1 MKRILC
7 LLTLIFLIGFTSHSV
22 HASSRD
28 SNKFGFTYDL
38 LGHPLLSLAGYNLAW
53 HPTGRFRVAVGYSN
67 GDLTSGLLTYNIET
81 VGAHALF
88 FLLDWNFTPFV
99 GVGYG
104 STTLTLSAGSGD
116 SKFGIGAGTVG
127 LPYISYGFDW
137 VTNWGLSLAFGIN
150 PATKLDASLPYF
162 SIGFFF

>member
-1 MKRILC
+1 MKKILC
-7 LLTLIFLIGFTSHSV
+7 LLLITFSILITSHST

-38 LGHPLLSLAGYNLAW
+38 LGHPLLSIAGYNLAW
-53 HPTGRFRVAVGYSN
+53 HPTGRFRIAAGYSN
-67 GDLTSGLLTYNIET
+67 ADITSGLITYNIKT

-99 GVGYG
+99 GAGYG
-104 STTLTLSAGSGD
+104 STTLTLTAGSGD
-116 SKFGIGAGTVG
+116 SEFGVGAGTVG
-127 LPYISYGFDW
+127 LPYISYGIDW
-137 VTNWGLSLAFGIN
+137 VTDWGLSLAFGVN
-150 PATKLDASLPYF
+150 SASKLKTSLPYF